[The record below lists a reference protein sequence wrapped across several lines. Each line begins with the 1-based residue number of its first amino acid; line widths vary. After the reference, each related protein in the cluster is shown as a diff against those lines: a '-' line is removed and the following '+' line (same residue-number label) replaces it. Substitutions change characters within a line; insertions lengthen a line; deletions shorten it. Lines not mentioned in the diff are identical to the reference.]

1 MTLDEG
7 RRVRLAED
15 LAIGEAVA
23 GEPGAAVGFLSL
35 GAGAEGTVERVD
47 GELPESTEVREYQR
61 LKALFEDYG
70 HTMPA
75 ASRERLETEIAA
87 LEPHVG
93 RVPGAGAAGDGPG
106 PAGQRLRPR
115 RAAPGRPHPAVTQ
128 GVPVRRRRPGFPSAD
143 GEAR

>member
-23 GEPGAAVGFLSL
+23 GEPGAVVGFLSL

-87 LEPHVG
+87 LEPAWAAYRERG
-93 RVPGAGAAGDGPG
+93 RRVTVRVRLDSGFVLDGLHQDVLTP
-106 PAGQRLRPR
+106 L
-115 RAAPGRPHPAVTQ
+115 
-128 GVPVRRRRPGFPSAD
+128 
-143 GEAR
+143 